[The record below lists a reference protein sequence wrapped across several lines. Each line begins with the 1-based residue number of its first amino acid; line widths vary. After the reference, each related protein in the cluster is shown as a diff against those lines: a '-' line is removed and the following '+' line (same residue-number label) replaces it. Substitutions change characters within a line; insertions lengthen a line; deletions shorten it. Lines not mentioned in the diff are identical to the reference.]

1 MSIWRLQGQMC
12 FVMYNSKVISI
23 HWTSYV
29 FLLHLYLYLFRWVS
43 LVFCFSFLSVF
54 LLPLCLLHMFLL
66 LFGRGESETISNWKK
81 MYFFSFYIYLYFK
94 IQNPAKK
101 IKNKNFILNPNKL
114 HPITGLGQLEKMAT
128 IIIVLICTV
137 CKVFEGLANGFILWR
152 NVSI

>member
-1 MSIWRLQGQMC
+1 
-12 FVMYNSKVISI
+12 
-23 HWTSYV
+23 
-29 FLLHLYLYLFRWVS
+29 
-43 LVFCFSFLSVF
+43 
-54 LLPLCLLHMFLL
+54 
-66 LFGRGESETISNWKK
+66 

-137 CKVFEGLANGFILWR
+137 GKVFEGLANGFIL
-152 NVSI
+152 